1 MLLPQQYVGPSVDR
15 PHVWEPP
22 ALTDANEIVAA
33 GALGWLQ
40 ANWMAIAA
48 KARVWSTRMT
58 LRRNRR
64 CPEAALQVF
73 QQTAEET

>member
-1 MLLPQQYVGPSVDR
+1 
-15 PHVWEPP
+15 
-22 ALTDANEIVAA
+22 
-33 GALGWLQ
+33 
-40 ANWMAIAA
+40 MAIAA